1 MTQDVETLGRYIYFF
16 PQNENNGVIAVLK
29 TAVLVLLVIDCDY
42 FREHMRLTCTFLAAW
57 NEESDT

>member
-1 MTQDVETLGRYIYFF
+1 M
-16 PQNENNGVIAVLK
+16 AVLK